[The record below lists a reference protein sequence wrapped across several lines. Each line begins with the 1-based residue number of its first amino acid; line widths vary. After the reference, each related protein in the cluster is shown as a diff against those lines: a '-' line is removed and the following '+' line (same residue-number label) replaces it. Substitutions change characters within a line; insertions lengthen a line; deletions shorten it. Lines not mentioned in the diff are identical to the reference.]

1 MPPKKRGADVRE
13 EVREGEVERVEEES
27 SVVYSGRSPSH
38 STSTASSYSSGGSVT
53 SEQLERILESNQR
66 ESAKIL
72 ESNQKSMAA
81 LIASLSPASASG
93 GSRPARS
100 VQIKPPKWTDDET
113 PYEYFG
119 KYEKAMLHTG
129 VEKSAWG
136 QLLPVYLAG
145 RAQAALAQV
154 DISALDDYDSVKSIL
169 LESMGDTPTSADRKW
184 WSLNRQP
191 GEEPGSFYLRVRG
204 LGLRRLHGLTSKDEV
219 VEHVIL
225 SRYLSLLS
233 ADCYGA
239 VVNKQPKTGLETARL
254 VQEYEE
260 TRSFTRKR
268 QPWKQDNYQHYKRE
282 QGVVSSAGSSG
293 GGNSSSE
300 GGSPSQ
306 ANSGSSNVSS
316 SRGW

>member
-1 MPPKKRGADVRE
+1 MPPKKKGADVRE

-27 SVVYSGRSPSH
+27 SEVYSGRSPSH

-129 VEKSAWG
+129 VEKSA
-136 QLLPVYLAG
+136 
-145 RAQAALAQV
+145 
-154 DISALDDYDSVKSIL
+154 
-169 LESMGDTPTSADRKW
+169 
-184 WSLNRQP
+184 
-191 GEEPGSFYLRVRG
+191 
-204 LGLRRLHGLTSKDEV
+204 
-219 VEHVIL
+219 
-225 SRYLSLLS
+225 
-233 ADCYGA
+233 
-239 VVNKQPKTGLETARL
+239 
-254 VQEYEE
+254 
-260 TRSFTRKR
+260 
-268 QPWKQDNYQHYKRE
+268 
-282 QGVVSSAGSSG
+282 
-293 GGNSSSE
+293 
-300 GGSPSQ
+300 
-306 ANSGSSNVSS
+306 
-316 SRGW
+316 